1 MQDFLAYTVLGLC
14 LGSVYAIAATGL
26 VVTYSTSGVFNV
38 AHGAVATMSALFYWQ
53 LRFGWHAP
61 APIAIFLTV
70 CVFAPLLGLTLEVL
84 VMRGLRGT
92 SEVTRLVTPVAV
104 LLGINGAATWIWFR
118 NSNRALVPKKFFGE
132 THVQVLGQAVYYHQ
146 IIGVLLSIVIAGAL
160 YVLLYRTRLGVTM
173 RATVDDRSL
182 LMLNGGRPDRVSM
195 ASWAIGASLAG
206 LAGVLLSPQLGALQV
221 FALTLLV
228 FDAYPAAV
236 AGRLR
241 SVPLT
246 YVGAMVLGLSKLY
259 FDWISDAGQRWLVL
273 RNLRNAIPALLLFGA
288 LLLLPQDRLRGAI
301 VTRTRERFRVPTMRE
316 AVLWG
321 GVLVAAVA
329 MLQSIMS
336 GSAVISLANGVALS
350 LMALSLVLLT
360 GYAGEINLAVF
371 TFAGVAVIAAWQ
383 FDVGP
388 TGLATQKSLSVGAVL
403 LAMCV
408 CSLVGG
414 LIALPALRL
423 RGLYL
428 GLATFAFGIIV
439 YQLVILQTQPLDF
452 NIFGSKFTVNLFT
465 NGSLTV
471 PRPHWFGINFAGQR
485 AFLMLMTVIFA
496 VLGIGIIAIRR
507 SAYGRM
513 IVAMKDSPAACATLG
528 LNITR
533 LKLGVF
539 MVSSAI
545 AGLAGLM
552 WAAERRT
559 LPNNADFDGFQSL
572 LLFMIAVV
580 GGIGYVSGAFI
591 AGIFLSVLSVVMP
604 NVFDKLGSDYPSLH
618 WLFVTVLGN
627 FSHYVGPALVGIG
640 LGKNPSGIAQQIM
653 DGFRPLKKAPAATA
667 IWVAAIV
674 LLWAATWRGAVSNWH
689 FALISVGSLF
699 IVPRIIMSVFDDR
712 FAEEERAVA
721 GEDLDLI
728 GIDRA
733 FRASDRQVLD
743 TALGLPVAPIGGGE

>member
-53 LRFGWHAP
+53 LRFGWHTP

-70 CVFAPLLGLTLEVL
+70 CVFAPLLGLALEVL

-132 THVQVLGQAVYYHQ
+132 SHVQVLGQAVYYHQ

-539 MVSSAI
+539 MVSSAV

-699 IVPRIIMSVFDDR
+699 IVPRIIMSVFEDR

-743 TALGLPVAPIGGGE
+743 TALGLPVAPIGGVE

>member
-1 MQDFLAYTVLGLC
+1 
-14 LGSVYAIAATGL
+14 
-26 VVTYSTSGVFNV
+26 
-38 AHGAVATMSALFYWQ
+38 
-53 LRFGWHAP
+53 
-61 APIAIFLTV
+61 
-70 CVFAPLLGLTLEVL
+70 
-84 VMRGLRGT
+84 
-92 SEVTRLVTPVAV
+92 
-104 LLGINGAATWIWFR
+104 
-118 NSNRALVPKKFFGE
+118 
-132 THVQVLGQAVYYHQ
+132 
-146 IIGVLLSIVIAGAL
+146 
-160 YVLLYRTRLGVTM
+160 
-173 RATVDDRSL
+173 
-182 LMLNGGRPDRVSM
+182 MLNGGRPDRVSM

-273 RNLRNAIPALLLFGA
+273 RNLRNAIPAVLLFVA

-301 VTRTRERFRVPTMRE
+301 VARTRERFRVPTMRE

-321 GVLVAAVA
+321 AILIGAVA
-329 MLQSIMS
+329 MLQSLMS
-336 GSAVISLANGVALS
+336 GSAVISLANGIALS

-388 TGLATQKSLSVGAVL
+388 SGLATKQSLSVLAIL

-408 CSLVGG
+408 CALVGG

-439 YQLVILQTQPLDF
+439 YQLVILQIQPLHG
-452 NIFGSKFTVNLFT
+452 NLFGWHFTVNLFST
-465 NGSLTV
+465 GSLTV
-471 PRPHWFGINFAGQR
+471 PRPHWFGINFGGQR
-485 AFLMLMTVIFA
+485 AFLMLMTVLFSII
-496 VLGIGIIAIRR
+496 GIGLIALRR

-513 IVAMKDSPAACATLG
+513 VVAMKDSPAACATLG
-528 LNITR
+528 LNIKR

-539 MVSSAI
+539 MVSSAV

-552 WAAERRT
+552 WAAQRRT
-559 LPNNADFDGFQSL
+559 LPNNADFDGFASL
-572 LLFMIAVV
+572 TLFMIAVV
-580 GGIGYVSGAFI
+580 GGIGYVSGALL

-604 NVFDKLGSDYPSLH
+604 NIFDKLGHDYPGLH
-618 WLFVTVLGN
+618 WLFVTLLGN
-627 FSHYVGPALVGIG
+627 FSHYVGPALIGIG

-653 DGFRPLKKAPAATA
+653 DGFRPLRKAPAAA
-667 IWVAAIV
+667 GVWVAAIV
-674 LLWAATWRGAVSNWH
+674 GLWALTWRGYVSNWH
-689 FALISVGSLF
+689 FVLIVLVSVP
-699 IVPRIIMSVFDDR
+699 IVPRIIMSMFESR
-712 FAEEERAVA
+712 FVDEERAVT

-728 GIDRA
+728 GLDRP

-743 TALGLPVAPIGGGE
+743 DAIGLTATPSARTVGVQNATS

>member
-53 LRFGWHAP
+53 LRFGWHTP

-70 CVFAPLLGLTLEVL
+70 CVFAPLLGIALEVL

-408 CSLVGG
+408 CALVGG

-653 DGFRPLKKAPAATA
+653 DGFRPLKKAPGATA
-667 IWVAAIV
+667 IWVAALGV
-674 LLWAATWRGAVSNWH
+674 LWAATWRGAVSNWH
-689 FALISVGSLF
+689 FALISVGSVF
-699 IVPRIIMSVFDDR
+699 IVPRIIMSVFEDR

-743 TALGLPVAPIGGGE
+743 TALGLPAAPIGGVE

>member
-1 MQDFLAYTVLGLC
+1 
-14 LGSVYAIAATGL
+14 
-26 VVTYSTSGVFNV
+26 
-38 AHGAVATMSALFYWQ
+38 
-53 LRFGWHAP
+53 
-61 APIAIFLTV
+61 
-70 CVFAPLLGLTLEVL
+70 
-84 VMRGLRGT
+84 
-92 SEVTRLVTPVAV
+92 
-104 LLGINGAATWIWFR
+104 
-118 NSNRALVPKKFFGE
+118 
-132 THVQVLGQAVYYHQ
+132 
-146 IIGVLLSIVIAGAL
+146 
-160 YVLLYRTRLGVTM
+160 
-173 RATVDDRSL
+173 
-182 LMLNGGRPDRVSM
+182 
-195 ASWAIGASLAG
+195 
-206 LAGVLLSPQLGALQV
+206 
-221 FALTLLV
+221 
-228 FDAYPAAV
+228 
-236 AGRLR
+236 
-241 SVPLT
+241 
-246 YVGAMVLGLSKLY
+246 
-259 FDWISDAGQRWLVL
+259 
-273 RNLRNAIPALLLFGA
+273 
-288 LLLLPQDRLRGAI
+288 
-301 VTRTRERFRVPTMRE
+301 
-316 AVLWG
+316 
-321 GVLVAAVA
+321 
-329 MLQSIMS
+329 
-336 GSAVISLANGVALS
+336 
-350 LMALSLVLLT
+350 
-360 GYAGEINLAVF
+360 
-371 TFAGVAVIAAWQ
+371 
-383 FDVGP
+383 
-388 TGLATQKSLSVGAVL
+388 
-403 LAMCV
+403 
-408 CSLVGG
+408 
-414 LIALPALRL
+414 LRL

-485 AFLMLMTVIFA
+485 AFLMLMTVLFA

-699 IVPRIIMSVFDDR
+699 IVPRIIMSVFEDR

-743 TALGLPVAPIGGGE
+743 TALGLPVAPIGGVE

>member
-1 MQDFLAYTVLGLC
+1 
-14 LGSVYAIAATGL
+14 
-26 VVTYSTSGVFNV
+26 
-38 AHGAVATMSALFYWQ
+38 
-53 LRFGWHAP
+53 
-61 APIAIFLTV
+61 
-70 CVFAPLLGLTLEVL
+70 
-84 VMRGLRGT
+84 
-92 SEVTRLVTPVAV
+92 
-104 LLGINGAATWIWFR
+104 
-118 NSNRALVPKKFFGE
+118 
-132 THVQVLGQAVYYHQ
+132 
-146 IIGVLLSIVIAGAL
+146 
-160 YVLLYRTRLGVTM
+160 
-173 RATVDDRSL
+173 
-182 LMLNGGRPDRVSM
+182 
-195 ASWAIGASLAG
+195 
-206 LAGVLLSPQLGALQV
+206 V

-246 YVGAMVLGLSKLY
+246 YLGAMVLGLSKLY

-439 YQLVILQTQPLDF
+439 YQLVILQTQPLNF
-452 NIFGSKFTVNLFT
+452 NIFGGEFTVNLFT

-653 DGFRPLKKAPAATA
+653 DGFRPLKKAPGATA
-667 IWVAAIV
+667 IWVIAIV
-674 LLWAATWRGAVSNWH
+674 GLWAATWRGAVSNWH

-699 IVPRIIMSVFDDR
+699 IVPRIIMSVFEDR

-728 GIDRA
+728 GIGRA

-743 TALGLPVAPIGGGE
+743 TALGLPAAPIGGVE

>member
-53 LRFGWHAP
+53 LRFGWHMP

-70 CVFAPLLGLTLEVL
+70 CVFAPLLGLALEVL

-132 THVQVLGQAVYYHQ
+132 SHVQVLGQAVYYHQ

-539 MVSSAI
+539 MVSSAV

-699 IVPRIIMSVFDDR
+699 IVPRIIMSVFEDR

-743 TALGLPVAPIGGGE
+743 TALGLPVAPIGGVE